1 MRPSPIMLSET
12 DRALLDAEAERTG
25 SSRAAIVR
33 RLIREHL
40 RQKRSQ
46 EVSR

>member
-40 RQKRSQ
+40 RQQRPQ